1 MKCSNCRSTAT
12 RTFDAVPCCADCH
25 ELARAAC
32 RRAEAQMKALLVLHR
47 DVVRVMMV
55 EGKLRVS
62 SAADIKSAIDR
73 VPDEVPR
80 VPQGAAPRP
89 GPQSESR

>member
-1 MKCSNCRSTAT
+1 MKCSNCRAMAT

-47 DVVRVMMV
+47 DVVRAMMV

-62 SAADIKSAIDR
+62 NAADLQSAIGG

-80 VPQGAAPRP
+80 VPQGAEARP
-89 GPQSESR
+89 GPQPEPR